1 MKDLEGPR
9 KLWFG
14 LENCL
19 PFFEI
24 VPSQK
29 QTFLLVSDLY
39 IGVPQR
45 NNNIKLCKF
54 GKKIVSVFPH
64 NRKYHKGLSPCKGCL
79 NIYIYIYIS
88 SFISQILDFLYHT
101 ESRIDF
107 HSWWSDSDN
116 RFKGIGGWIKCS
128 NQTNFFFSRYESS
141 HWFLNIQTSY
151 YICG

>member
-1 MKDLEGPR
+1 MTLHLKDLEGPR

-45 NNNIKLCKF
+45 NNNIKLFKF

-79 NIYIYIYIS
+79 NIYIYL
-88 SFISQILDFLYHT
+88 SFFHFPDFGLSLSH
-101 ESRIDF
+101 RIDF
-107 HSWWSDSDN
+107 HFWWSDSDN
-116 RFKGIGGWIKCS
+116 RFKGIGGWIKRS
-128 NQTNFFFSRYESS
+128 NQINFF
-141 HWFLNIQTSY
+141 LADTSPLTNS
-151 YICG
+151 

>member
-1 MKDLEGPR
+1 MTLHLKDLEGPR

-64 NRKYHKGLSPCKGCL
+64 NRKYHKGLSPCKGCV
-79 NIYIYIYIS
+79 NIYIYL
-88 SFISQILDFLYHT
+88 SFFHFPDSGLSLSH
-101 ESRIDF
+101 RIDF
-107 HSWWSDSDN
+107 HFWWSDSDN
-116 RFKGIGGWIKCS
+116 RFKGIGGRIKCS
-128 NQTNFFFSRYESS
+128 NQINFFFSRYESS
-141 HWFLNIQTSY
+141 Y
-151 YICG
+151 